1 MLASALTLHGFT
13 PRTRYIIR
21 DFISPTIIFAFA
33 VFAPLSWL
41 SAVFL
46 VTGQA
51 HFFMAWRGQYR
62 AGKMTRWYLLAAGF
76 LLILAVTYFVT
87 IGTYTPIF
95 LATSLFFAFHFAS
108 DELYLHQEPM
118 TPARRFTIV
127 AFTLMFFACV
137 LPGQHFS
144 TVVLGVI
151 FISWVLS
158 RVFFSHERPSKAEI
172 YLWIVGVLFLLPV
185 FFEVGD
191 ASRLLAAV
199 ILAHC
204 YNWYVDYPQ
213 RYGNDAVKIR
223 KYWIDVVKII
233 VVSAVLYAL
242 YIFLS
247 FELLKY
253 AFEFKYYDAW
263 AFAHFWLTL
272 RTTPG
277 ELWGQPPSGAVLG

>member
-1 MLASALTLHGFT
+1 
-13 PRTRYIIR
+13 
-21 DFISPTIIFAFA
+21 
-33 VFAPLSWL
+33 
-41 SAVFL
+41 
-46 VTGQA
+46 
-51 HFFMAWRGQYR
+51 
-62 AGKMTRWYLLAAGF
+62 MTRRYLLGAVSLF
-76 LLILAVTYFVT
+76 ILAVTYFVL

-108 DELYLHQEPM
+108 DELHLHKESM
-118 TPARRFTIV
+118 TPTRRFTIV

-151 FISWVLS
+151 FISWVLA
-158 RVFFSHERPSKAEI
+158 RMFFSRERPSKAEI
-172 YLWIVGVLFLLPV
+172 YLWVVGILFLLPV

-191 ASRLLAAV
+191 STRLLAAV

-213 RYGNDAVKIR
+213 RFGGDADRIR
-223 KYWIDVVKII
+223 KYWVDVVII
-233 VVSAVLYAL
+233 LLVSAALYAL
-242 YIFLS
+242 YVFLS
-247 FELLKY
+247 VGLLSY

-277 ELWGQPPSGAVLG
+277 QLWGQPPGGQVLG